1 MSMVSAVASPRICIV
16 ACEASGDLLGAR
28 LVQAL
33 RQVLP
38 DAQFAG
44 VAGDQMRAAG
54 VEAWADTAD
63 LSVMGITEVLKHLP
77 RLLKLRAS
85 ILERAVEWKADI
97 LIGVDGPDFNIGL
110 ERRARARGLR
120 TVHYVSPSIWAWRE
134 GRAKKLQEA
143 ADEVLCLFPMEPPI
157 YAKYGAQATFVGHP
171 LADEF
176 PLEPDRAM
184 ARQTLGL
191 AAEGE
196 VLGILPGS
204 RLGEI
209 SKLGAIFLAA
219 AARLRRVAPGLRL
232 VAPMAN
238 ERCRAAF
245 EELLRSPLPPV
256 DSGAV
261 EGAQNS
267 AGTRLGVGG
276 AAISQD
282 EWAATCAAVHVVD
295 GQSHAV
301 MVASDLLL
309 LASGTAALEGLLSKR
324 PMVVAY
330 KIAPLTHFI
339 VKGLGILKV
348 DRYSLPNIL
357 SGERLVPE
365 LMQEDCTPAAIA
377 SELARLRTDPAV
389 SRTLLPRFLAIHEQ
403 LRKDSSVAAA
413 QAIAAL
419 LGGEGDTDR
428 LVSTSRSP

>member
-1 MSMVSAVASPRICIV
+1 MSMVSPGASPRICVV

-33 RQVLP
+33 RRVFP
-38 DAQFAG
+38 HAQFAG

-77 RLLKLRAS
+77 RLLKLRKA
-85 ILERAVEWKADI
+85 ILERAVDWRADV

-110 ERRARARGLR
+110 ERKARAKGIR

-157 YAKYGAQATFVGHP
+157 YAKYGARATFVGHP

-176 PLEPDRAM
+176 PLDPDQAG

-191 AAEGE
+191 PAEGE
-196 VLGILPGS
+196 ILGILPGS

-209 SKLGAIFLAA
+209 AKLGAIFIAA
-219 AARLRRVAPGLRL
+219 AARLRRTTPGLRL

-238 ERCRAAF
+238 QRCREAF
-245 EELLRSPLPPV
+245 ERLLRSPLPPIEPGAG
-256 DSGAV
+256 DSVQERAGARPGV
-261 EGAQNS
+261 EGAPV
-267 AGTRLGVGG
+267 T
-276 AAISQD
+276 QD
-282 EWAATCAAVHVVD
+282 EWEAACAAVHVVD

-309 LASGTAALEGLLSKR
+309 LASGTAALEGLLAKR

-365 LMQEDCTPAAIA
+365 LMQDDCTPAAIA
-377 SELARLRTDPAV
+377 SELARLRTAPAV
-389 SRTLLPRFLAIHEQ
+389 RTILLPRFHAIHEQ
-403 LRKDSSVAAA
+403 LRKDSSAAAA

-419 LGGEGDTDR
+419 LGGDGDTDR
-428 LVSTSRSP
+428 LVSTSRTP